1 MFKSF
6 GIPKALI
13 CFVWLIHAAGY
24 RAQYHPDMK
33 AEKKPYAITEHGH
46 TRIDD
51 YYWMRLTDDQK
62 NAAVEQR
69 DQQTQDVV
77 AFLESE
83 NKFTEEKL
91 AHTKAFQTA
100 LFEEMKGRIK
110 ETDQSVPVFDNEYWY
125 YTRYEAGKDYAFQ
138 CRKKTS
144 METGV
149 EEIIINGP
157 ELATGHAYWALGG
170 AQISEDNRMLVYSED
185 VVSRRIY
192 TARFRDLST
201 NEMLPDVIE
210 GISGC
215 PVWANDNKTLFY
227 VKKDP
232 ATLRDYQVWRHELG
246 QPQASDVLVFEESD
260 EEFLC
265 GVYKSKSKKYMVIT
279 SSQTVSSE
287 YRVLLANDPL
297 GEFRIIQPRERN
309 LEYSIGHYGDR
320 FYITTNWN
328 AKNFRLMSC
337 PENATLKEN
346 WVEVI
351 PHRED
356 VLLEG
361 IEIFKNYLVVD
372 ERRDGLTHLRI
383 MPWNGGE
390 EYEVEFQDPTYAAGV
405 GANPEFN
412 TDILRFGY
420 SSLTT
425 PASTY
430 DFNMSTKEKTLLKQ
444 QEVVGGHNPSEYR
457 SERLF
462 ATADDGTRIPISL
475 VYKNGTQLDGS
486 APLLLYAYGSYGATM
501 DPGFSSVRLSL
512 LNRGFVYAI
521 AHIRGGQEMGRY
533 WYEDGK
539 LLKKK
544 NTFTDFI
551 HCAEHLIQ
559 NKYTEK
565 NKLFAMGGSAGGLL
579 MGAITNMRPDL
590 WRGIVS
596 AVPFVDVVTT
606 MLDETIPL
614 TTFEFDEWGNPKNK
628 EYYDYMMSYSP
639 YDNIEKKDYP
649 NILVTSGYWD
659 SQVQYWEPA
668 KYVAK
673 LREYKTDN
681 NLLLFWCNMD
691 AGHGGKSG
699 RFEALKEVALE
710 YAFMLDLVGRGE

>member
-1 MFKSF
+1 MAKK
-6 GIPKALI
+6 IP
-13 CFVWLIHAAGY
+13 HT
-24 RAQYHPDMK
+24 
-33 AEKKPYAITEHGH
+33 ITEHGH
-46 TRIDD
+46 NRIDD
-51 YYWMRLTDDQK
+51 YYWMRLSDDQK
-62 NAAVEQR
+62 NATPESR
-69 DQQTQDVV
+69 DQQTQDVI
-77 AFLESE
+77 AFLEGE
-83 NKFTEEKL
+83 NKYTEEQL
-91 AHTKAFQTA
+91 GYTKNFQQA

-110 ETDQSVPVFDNEYWY
+110 ETDQSVPVFDHGYWY
-125 YTRYEAGKDYAFQ
+125 YSRYEAGKDYAFH
-138 CRKKTS
+138 CRKKDH
-144 METGV
+144 MENPV
-149 EEIIINGP
+149 EEIIIDGP
-157 ELATGHAYWALGG
+157 ALADGHAYWSLGG
-170 AQISEDNRMLVYSED
+170 AQISENNQLLVYSED
-185 VVSRRIY
+185 TVSRRIY
-192 TARFRDLST
+192 TARFRNLTT
-201 NEMLPDVIE
+201 NEMLPDVID

-215 PVWANDNKTLFY
+215 PVWANDDKTLFY

-232 ATLRDYQVWRHELG
+232 VTLRNYQIWRHELG
-246 QPQASDVLVFEESD
+246 SAQADDVLVFEETD

-265 GVYKSKSKKYMVIT
+265 GVYKSKSKKYMVIS
-279 SSQTVSSE
+279 SSQTLSSE
-287 YRVLLANDPL
+287 YRVLPADKPL
-297 GEFRIIQPRERN
+297 GDFRIIQPRERN
-309 LEYSIGHYGDR
+309 LEYSIGHYDDK

-328 AKNFRLMSC
+328 ARNFRLMSC
-337 PENATLKEN
+337 PENATEKEH
-346 WVEVI
+346 WTEVI

-383 MPWNGGE
+383 MPWSGAGE
-390 EYEVEFQDPTYAAGV
+390 FEVEFQDPTYAAGV
-405 GANPEFN
+405 GNNPEFN

-444 QEVVGGHNPSEYR
+444 QEVVGGHNPDDYM

-462 ATADDGTRIPISL
+462 ATAADGTRVPMSV
-475 VYKNGTQLDGS
+475 VYKKGTKIDSS

-512 LNRGFVYAI
+512 LNRGFIYAI

-533 WYEDGK
+533 WYDDGK

-551 HCAEHLIQ
+551 DCADYLIQ
-559 NKYTEK
+559 HNYTES

-579 MGAITNMRPDL
+579 MGAIANMRPDL
-590 WRGIVS
+590 WRGVVS

-628 EYYDYMMSYSP
+628 EYYDYMLSYSP

-673 LREYKTDN
+673 LREYKTDK
-681 NLLLFWCNMD
+681 NLLLFWCNME

-699 RFEALKEVALE
+699 RFEALKEVAME
-710 YAFMLDLVGRGE
+710 YAFMFDLVGVQK